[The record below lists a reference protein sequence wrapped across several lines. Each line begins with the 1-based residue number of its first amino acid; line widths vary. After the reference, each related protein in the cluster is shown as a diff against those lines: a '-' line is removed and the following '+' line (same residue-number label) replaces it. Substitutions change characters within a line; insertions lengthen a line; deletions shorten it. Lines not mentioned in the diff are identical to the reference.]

1 MPIALIKIIE
11 GRSPE
16 KKQRLIESVSR
27 AMADS
32 LEMPIDGVRVL
43 LDEYPADRWGRGG
56 QQVSVS
62 QANATQVPDA
72 LAQADSGSPSNPR
85 RSK

>member
-11 GRSPE
+11 GRSAE
-16 KKQRLIESVSR
+16 KKRKLIESVSR
-27 AMADS
+27 AMAES

-56 QQVSVS
+56 RLVSDSPGKTGTEPPSAEVIEATAKLL
-62 QANATQVPDA
+62 AN
-72 LAQADSGSPSNPR
+72 
-85 RSK
+85 